1 MSLSDNSSLCV
12 WEPTKQIV
20 YDSVSLSL
28 RLQYRHLCTVR
39 LYWDKRGSTDGKSSI
54 RFTLLP
60 WLIQRIGRLFCKTS
74 PAFCNNVKEVMIVNS
89 AHRRF
94 FFCLYFP
101 PFFVW
106 TRYIAFYK
114 FVGVPFSGLCQS
126 KLSRHR
132 LHRGKQGR
140 SSLASSSASP
150 GQGEHPIAA
159 GICPRI
165 TPSF

>member
-39 LYWDKRGSTDGKSSI
+39 LYWDKRGSTDGESSI

-132 LHRGKQGR
+132 LHRGKQGC